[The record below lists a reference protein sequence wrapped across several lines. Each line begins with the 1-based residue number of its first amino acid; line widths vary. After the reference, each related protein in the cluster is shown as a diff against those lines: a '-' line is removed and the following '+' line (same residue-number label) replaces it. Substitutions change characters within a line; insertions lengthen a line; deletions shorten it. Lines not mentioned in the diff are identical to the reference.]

1 MQRSTCIL
9 ISAVELWNK
18 VLGPNRICV
27 DAVLMHLRCVA
38 AHGLPRRN
46 ANVVLQS
53 WSRLEHHIR
62 DVFSCSVGCFRC
74 VNDKKVNWQ
83 RTWPPHFADTAGIG
97 CYSYCATSCGASSTW
112 IVSNEVKWLPLY
124 CILVVDE
131 VCCGMLLING
141 LYGLVYLEAR
151 PARHFG
157 MRWDCHIDGRSAGP
171 VSDATWRYRVG
182 PVAGAGDERR

>member
-1 MQRSTCIL
+1 
-9 ISAVELWNK
+9 
-18 VLGPNRICV
+18 
-27 DAVLMHLRCVA
+27 MHLRCVA

-53 WSRLEHHIR
+53 WSRLRHHIR
-62 DVFSCSVGCFRC
+62 DAFSCSIGCCRC

-112 IVSNEVKWLPLY
+112 IVSNEVKCPPLY

-131 VCCGMLLING
+131 VCYGMLFIWLI
-141 LYGLVYLEAR
+141 YGLIIWKQDPLVILACVATATLMVGAPGPWAMPHGGTGLALLQGQEMKGDRCVSWIICIISYLKFMFV
-151 PARHFG
+151 PIQDS
-157 MRWDCHIDGRSAGP
+157 WTLS
-171 VSDATWRYRVG
+171 
-182 PVAGAGDERR
+182 